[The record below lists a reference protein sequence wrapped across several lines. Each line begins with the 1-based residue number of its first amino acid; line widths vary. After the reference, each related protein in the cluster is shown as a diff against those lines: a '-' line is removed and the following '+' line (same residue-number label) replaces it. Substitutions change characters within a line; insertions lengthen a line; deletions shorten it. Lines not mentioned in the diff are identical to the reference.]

1 MAHCQK
7 SGCGAIVAMRK
18 VGPGS
23 GVWTTYEP
31 ELDVTGQPIEVLGKN
46 GTGPNGEQR
55 YAWRLKA
62 SDIKHVCGVTKP
74 VHTNA
79 PHKTREQI
87 QQQTPAPAPA
97 PAPAPGPAPVPRC
110 PHGYIKAPGQDYG
123 EYCPE
128 TSCVERRTPAPP
140 RVDTSAPAPQVPQ
153 VDMATLKA
161 ELRAEVVE
169 TIKGFGIKPPPRVLI
184 VRGPDGKDRQQP
196 DGEIYH
202 PSVDRLVALLAQGMH
217 VYLTGPAGSGKTHGA
232 CQAAR
237 MMGLPFDVVTMPGQT
252 SAKLLGYVK
261 PDGTVVDTPFTRMFE
276 KPGVLVLDEFDR
288 TDPGVAAMLNSC
300 LENGLLNHGGK
311 LLRKDPAFCVVANG
325 NTSLRGASREY
336 TAAKPIDYATAARFV
351 FLRWN
356 YDETHEA
363 SLVEQAFGG
372 NLEASSKLLG
382 WIRKIRAAIARD
394 KINLVFAGPR
404 EARRIALDMMT
415 GTDFAEAAHGH
426 IWKGLD
432 EDIVSRLVR
441 EIPYPTIQTTREDK

>member
-7 SGCGAIVAMRK
+7 NGCGKVVAMRK

-23 GVWTTYEP
+23 GSWTTYEP
-31 ELDVTGQPIEVLGKN
+31 ELDVEGQPIEVLGKN

-55 YAWRLKA
+55 FAWRIKA
-62 SDIKHVCGVTKP
+62 SGIRHICGQTQP
-74 VHTNA
+74 VRTTT
-79 PHKTREQI
+79 PHKARWEI
-87 QQQTPAPAPA
+87 QRQDPTPTPDPTPAPTPDPPPQDQPSPFAPTPAPAPT
-97 PAPAPGPAPVPRC
+97 PG
-110 PHGYIKAPGQDYG
+110 
-123 EYCPE
+123 
-128 TSCVERRTPAPP
+128 
-140 RVDTSAPAPQVPQ
+140 PQ
-153 VDMATLKA
+153 VDLETLKA

-169 TIKGFGIKPPPRVLI
+169 TIKSFGLKPPPRVLV
-184 VRGPDGKDRQQP
+184 VRGPDGKDRPQP
-196 DGEIYH
+196 EGEIYH
-202 PSVDRLVALLAQGMH
+202 PAVDRLVALLAQGMH
-217 VYLTGPAGSGKTHGA
+217 VFLTGPAGSGKTFGA

-261 PDGTVVDTPFTRMFE
+261 PDGTVVDTPFTRMFTT
-276 KPGVLVLDEFDR
+276 PGVLVLDEFDR

-311 LLRKDPAFCVVANG
+311 LLRKDPQFCVVANG
-325 NTSLRGASREY
+325 NTTLRGASREY

-363 SLVEQAFGG
+363 ALVEEAFSG
-372 NLEASSKLLG
+372 NLEASSALLI
-382 WIRKIRAAIARD
+382 WIRKVRAAITRD

-404 EARRIALDMMT
+404 EARRIALDLVT

-432 EDIVSRLVR
+432 EEIVSRLVR
-441 EIPYPTIQTTREDK
+441 EIPYPTIRTEIRK